1 MFLARVQ
8 TSNLKVIKFLIIV
21 IDEPMTI
28 PYTLI
33 EGLNHQIKQLR
44 INKTITSMDQPTSL
58 FERFFSRPRPLWVSI
73 TVSLILLLLP
83 FAAAYLDRNLDRF
96 LNQGEWR
103 VFLLAP
109 TIIIYIWLVSP
120 LMARTGE
127 KVVDALRPL
136 VDLDDGEFDQMVYYA
151 SRIKPGQ
158 ELIAFAI
165 GLLLGIVSVVTTGSD
180 QGATWLTI
188 FWLLSTSLMYGVL
201 AWTIF
206 IAVSSTRINAAL
218 HRQPLQI
225 DILNPEQ
232 FEAVGRQSLMLALV
246 FIGGIT
252 LSLLFTFQEANISS
266 PEFWVTNIL
275 FVLFIVLIFFL
286 SMRPTHSLL
295 AAEKKRELQ
304 PVQARINRT
313 CRDLVLR
320 LDQHQESGQ
329 LPLEINA
336 LVAYEQR
343 LLAARTWP
351 YNVTMLRTLFFSV
364 FIPLGSILAR
374 LAVDILLR

>member
-1 MFLARVQ
+1 M
-8 TSNLKVIKFLIIV
+8 

-33 EGLNHQIKQLR
+33 EGLNHRIKQPK
-44 INKTITSMDQPTSL
+44 INKTIAPMDQPTSL
-58 FERFFSRPRPLWVSI
+58 FDRYFSRPRPLWI
-73 TVSLILLLLP
+73 TITFSLILLLLP
-83 FAAAYLDRNLDRF
+83 FAAAYLDGNLDRF
-96 LNQGEWR
+96 LNQSEWR
-103 VFLLAP
+103 VFFLAP

-120 LMARTGE
+120 LMARTGGNVTE
-127 KVVDALRPL
+127 ALRPL
-136 VDLDDGEFDQMVYYA
+136 VDLDDGEFDQMVYDA

-165 GLLLGIVSVVTTGSD
+165 GLLLGMISVLATGSD
-180 QGATWLTI
+180 QGATWETLY
-188 FWLLSTSLMYGVL
+188 WLLSTSLMYGIL

-225 DILNPEQ
+225 DILNPAP
-232 FEAVGRQSLMLALV
+232 FVAVGRQSLLLALV

-252 LSLLFTFQEANISS
+252 LSLLFTYQEANISS

-275 FVLFIVLIFFL
+275 FVLFTVLIFFL

-304 PVQARINRT
+304 PVQARINST

-320 LDQHQESGQ
+320 LDQRQESGQ
-329 LPLEINA
+329 LPAEINA